1 MDLSEVQILVVVAS
15 IQMRTLKTEVEN
27 GFMTTAVGHE
37 LVGPKRLLNCKNF
50 ELELQSSVSLEVSRK
65 GKWSKFHYHAS
76 GCYKVT
82 S

>member
-1 MDLSEVQILVVVAS
+1 MQILVVVAS
-15 IQMRTLKTEVEN
+15 IQMRTLKTEVGK
-27 GFMTTAVGHE
+27 GFMRTVFGHE

-65 GKWSKFHYHAS
+65 GKWSKFHYRVS